1 MLLSL
6 QTFGPYELD
15 ELLGRGRTGEVHRA
29 WDTHRHRTVALRI
42 VAPGPSADP
51 RFRARFLRD
60 WGLAAQLDEA
70 HVVPVHEVGE
80 IDGRLFVDTE
90 LVDGRDL
97 SAVLAAEGPLPA
109 GRAVD
114 VVGQVAAALDAAHAH
129 GLVHGDVR
137 PGTVLLSGH
146 SARPHCHLVGFGTV
160 GDGSPGYVAPERLS
174 GRPADSRADVYSL
187 ACLLRELLTGAPP
200 GGAGP
205 VPPALAAVVARGTAE
220 DPDRRPPS
228 AGDLARAARTAIA
241 PAPDTVP
248 LRPAPA
254 AAAVPAGTVRGRSA
268 PGADRGRHR
277 SATASRPGPRP
288 GRRRGL
294 AAALL
299 AGALAL
305 AGAGGVAAT
314 QLTSDASDAPA
325 PTPVAVES
333 VDDPGRDPFVPTP
346 GQPPPGTPA
355 AASGTDDP
363 AQGSTGTTA
372 GTDDPS
378 SGGAAPTS
386 ATEDPSAGTD
396 EPGPGAGTPVAAPGG
411 AVTGDVPGLY
421 GGGGEEVCD
430 AAGMVAFLAEHPDRG
445 AAWAGVEDVPTE
457 EIDDYLATLTPVVL
471 RFDTAVT
478 NHGFAD
484 GRATPFQSVL
494 QAGTA
499 VLVDDAGVPQ
509 VRCVCGNPLGPP
521 AARPSPEYRGDPW
534 PGFALDTVV
543 VVESSPAPVPAFVL
557 VDDATGAVATRPVGT
572 AGDVDSVADPALA
585 ERARVIGTQPAP
597 PPPSTG
603 TTSAGPSV
611 AVPPDAGS
619 PGDDPTGDGSAPAG
633 RSGGSGG
640 SSAPDPGPG
649 TGGTSGGDPPRRGS
663 GEQPA
668 DPPADDGPAGD
679 GPVDE
684 TPAEQV
690 PTTDGRPAG
699 ETPTTEPPTTE
710 PPADEPPADEPPADE
725 PPADE
730 PPAQESPGE
739 DAPTQDTAGE
749 DAPTQESPA
758 EDTPTED
765 TDATPADEAP
775 TTDTPTTDTPT
786 TDEGTSTP

>member
-60 WGLAAQLDEA
+60 WRLAARLDEP

-80 IDGRLFVDTE
+80 FDGRLFVDTE

-97 SAVLAAEGPLPA
+97 AAVLAAEGPLPA
-109 GRAVD
+109 DRAVD

-129 GLVHGDVR
+129 RLVHGDVR

-146 SARPHCHLVGFGTV
+146 SARPHCHLVGFGTG

-200 GGAGP
+200 GSAGP

-241 PAPDTVP
+241 PAPATVP
-248 LRPAPA
+248 LRKPA
-254 AAAVPAGTVRGRSA
+254 ATPVPAGTVRGRSA

-277 SATASRPGPRP
+277 SAAAARPGPRP

-314 QLTSDASDAPA
+314 QLTSDASDTRA

-346 GQPPPGTPA
+346 GQSPPGTPA

-363 AQGSTGTTA
+363 AQGSAGTTA

-378 SGGAAPTS
+378 SGGTAPPS
-386 ATEDPSAGTD
+386 GAQAPSAGTD
-396 EPGPGAGTPVAAPGG
+396 DPGPGAGTPAAAPGG
-411 AVTGDVPGLY
+411 AVTGDLPGLY

-430 AAGMVAFLAEHPDRG
+430 AAGMAAFLAEHPDRG

-457 EIDDYLATLTPVVL
+457 GIDDYLATLTPVVL

-478 NHGFAD
+478 NHGVAD

-521 AARPSPEYRGDPW
+521 APRSSPEYQGDPW
-534 PGFALDTVV
+534 PGFAPDTVV

-572 AGDVDSVADPALA
+572 AGDVDRVADPALA
-585 ERARVIGTQPAP
+585 ERARVLGMQPAP
-597 PPPSTG
+597 PPPGTG

-611 AVPPDAGS
+611 ADPPDAGP
-619 PGDDPTGDGSAPAG
+619 PGDDPTGGSPTGDGPAPAG
-633 RSGGSGG
+633 RSGGSGGSGG

-649 TGGTSGGDPPRRGS
+649 TGGTSGGDPPRRDS

-684 TPAEQV
+684 TPAQD
-690 PTTDGRPAG
+690 T
-699 ETPTTEPPTTE
+699 
-710 PPADEPPADEPPADE
+710 
-725 PPADE
+725 
-730 PPAQESPGE
+730 PAQDTP
-739 DAPTQDTAGE
+739 AQDTAGE
-749 DAPTQESPA
+749 DAPTQQTPA
-758 EDTPTED
+758 QDTAGEDAPTQQTPTQETSTQDTPTADTPTADTPTED

-775 TTDTPTTDTPT
+775 TTEEAP
-786 TDEGTSTP
+786 STP